1 MGSKLSNMF
10 TKQSL
15 STFLKNETN
24 YSVNTN
30 SNKIVHTNI
39 SSCDY
44 CNKILINNKEYI
56 CNICR
61 EKLILKRLK
70 LIGIFN

>member
-1 MGSKLSNMF
+1 MNAD
-10 TKQSL
+10 
-15 STFLKNETN
+15 
-24 YSVNTN
+24 
-30 SNKIVHTNI
+30 KIVNTNI

-44 CNKILINNKEYI
+44 CNKILINNKEDI